1 MSGTSAGFGLKY
13 KGSRDSGTSG
23 SHGSRSHSLL
33 IFQTESGRGS
43 THLLEFS
50 LIPPI
55 IIYPGEYEKWW
66 SQKFLV
72 KVASLVLTDDLNMA
86 AFVVTTLTKLL
97 MAYLYKRWYQSS
109 YFHWWYQHCVINFR
123 GSLESLE
130 VHSIIFWGRWVE
142 YPPVHMGYLCD
153 LVTGIDCENRVLIE
167 LEVAGFRL

>member
-1 MSGTSAGFGLKY
+1 MSGTSAGFSLKY
-13 KGSRDSGTSG
+13 QKRMGARAMGAWGAWVTG
-23 SHGSRSHSLL
+23 AF

-43 THLLEFS
+43 THLPEFS